1 MALDRD
7 HRQAAAPWCRTYA
20 VYAGAPERYNL
31 LFASPLHF
39 CPAWQRGGSPFAASA
54 LLAGGRAANS
64 LAPRLFW
71 RLGWRDAFFAAG
83 TAFESPV
90 HPRQLRAVRL
100 VPATLACVLPPAS
113 KARQDSEDESAVGSS
128 QKGPAG
134 SGPER
139 RQAGAAYARAKKL
152 ASALAAD
159 MQPWAVRLLGWV
171 LTRLFRR
178 VAHLYLP

>member
-1 MALDRD
+1 MDRD

-20 VYAGAPERYNL
+20 VCAGAPERYNL
-31 LFASPLHF
+31 LCASPLHF
-39 CPAWQRGGSPFAASA
+39 CPAWQCGGTPFAASA
-54 LLAGGRAANS
+54 LLAGGRAADS

-113 KARQDSEDESAVGSS
+113 KVRQASEDGSAVGCSRR
-128 QKGPAG
+128 GPAG
-134 SGPER
+134 SKPEGK
-139 RQAGAAYARAKKL
+139 QAGAAHARAQKL
-152 ASALAAD
+152 ASVLAAD

-171 LTRLFRR
+171 LARLFRR
-178 VAHLYLP
+178 VAHLHLP